1 MDTDTTDPVEAALNS
16 LDAPPASNEPTGDL
30 LADFTRDILGDAPEP
45 TEETPSPEAEETP
58 KADEEIPEPAETPKN
73 EDKPAEDP
81 DAIPDKPKNKDDWN
95 RLRESRDKHK
105 TAAEERE
112 RLLAERETRLKE
124 VEAER
129 ETLKAQAAR
138 VAELELRAKE
148 ADEYE
153 KELAVTRIE
162 ATREYKEAIAK
173 PLQVIGEQAEVLAK
187 SNEANEDGVFKMLNE
202 ADPVKQREAFK
213 ALTAGWDEVDRA
225 ELWSMAKD
233 ARVLLDKQAAMR
245 ENAHAARKEQE
256 TIAAQREAEQKE
268 LRNKEVRAATDTAIK
283 ALREKVPF
291 VPVAEGETEEDR
303 YNALAQKLKDVDF
316 DSQTPRGKAFAAATA
331 LMYPTM
337 LKMMAAKDAEIAE
350 LKAAVGKKQTSK
362 ASVEPTR
369 ETQAPQEEDFFAS
382 FGMKDPG
389 NPLSAL
395 TSSRPIN
402 VTG

>member
-16 LDAPPASNEPTGDL
+16 LDAPSSGNEPSGDL

-45 TEETPSPEAEETP
+45 EATPAPDGGETP
-58 KADEEIPEPAETPKN
+58 KPDGDAPEPDETPKT

-112 RLLAERETRLKE
+112 RLLAEREARLKE

-129 ETLKAQAAR
+129 EELKAKAAR
-138 VAELELRAKE
+138 IAELELRAKE
-148 ADEYE
+148 AEEYE

-162 ATREYKEAIAK
+162 ATREYKESIAK
-173 PLQVIGEQAEVLAK
+173 PLQTIGEQAEILAK
-187 SNEANEDGVFKMLNE
+187 SNETNEDSVFNMLNE

-213 ALTAGWDEVDRA
+213 ALTTGWDEVDRA

-256 TIAAQREAEQKE
+256 SLAAQREAEQKE
-268 LRNKEVRAATDTAIK
+268 LRNKEIRAAADTAIK

-291 VPVAEGETEEDR
+291 VPIAEGETEDDR
-303 YNALAQKLKDVDF
+303 YNALTQKLKDVDF

-337 LKMMAAKDAEIAE
+337 LKMMAAKDAELAE
-350 LKAAVGKKQTSK
+350 LRAAVGKKQATK
-362 ASVEPTR
+362 PNVEPSR
-369 ETQAPQEEDFFAS
+369 ETQAPQEEDFFAA

-389 NPLSAL
+389 NAL
-395 TSSRPIN
+395 ASLTQSRPLD
-402 VTG
+402 VRG

>member
-1 MDTDTTDPVEAALNS
+1 MDTTTTDPVEAALNS
-16 LDAPPASNEPTGDL
+16 LDAPPASNEPSGDL

-45 TEETPSPEAEETP
+45 TETPKPDAEETP
-58 KADEEIPEPAETPKN
+58 TPDKADPEPTETPKT

-81 DAIPDKPKNKDDWN
+81 DAIPEKPKNRADWDT
-95 RLRESRDKHK
+95 LRGSRDKYK
-105 TAAEERE
+105 GMAEERE
-112 RLLAERETRLKE
+112 RLLAEREARLKE

-129 ETLKAQAAR
+129 EELKAKAAR
-138 VAELELRAKE
+138 IAELELRAKE
-148 ADEYE
+148 AEEYE
-153 KELAVTRIE
+153 KELAITRIE
-162 ATREYKEAIAK
+162 ATREYKESIAK
-173 PLQVIGEQAEVLAK
+173 PLQTIGEQAEILAK
-187 SNEANEDGVFKMLNE
+187 SNETNEDSVFNMLNE

-213 ALTAGWDEVDRA
+213 ALTTGWDEVDRA

-256 TIAAQREAEQKE
+256 SLAAQREAEQKE
-268 LRNKEVRAATDTAIK
+268 LRNKEIRAAADTAIK

-291 VPVAEGETEEDR
+291 VPIAEGETEDDR

-337 LKMMAAKDAEIAE
+337 LKMMAAKDAELVE
-350 LKAAVGKKQTSK
+350 LRAAVGKKQATK
-362 ASVEPTR
+362 PNVEPSR
-369 ETQAPQEEDFFAS
+369 ETQTPQEEDFFAA

-389 NPLSAL
+389 NAL
-395 TSSRPIN
+395 ASLTQSRPLD
-402 VTG
+402 VRG